1 MYLRALFQF
10 SNAVNKIH
18 PFSKPLIDF
27 DTAASQYIENLTS
40 FLTGWMVTV
49 LTLPTPSPTET
60 RPESIKTFLTAAPT
74 PARPEDS
81 KGIGP
86 CPCRVRP
93 VEDRGFELPGD
104 VA

>member
-1 MYLRALFQF
+1 M
-10 SNAVNKIH
+10 
-18 PFSKPLIDF
+18 
-27 DTAASQYIENLTS
+27 QYIDNLSQVPNSEDGDVPDDPDS
-40 FLTGWMVTV
+40 FLHGDFARV
-49 LTLPTPSPTET
+49 P
-60 RPESIKTFLTAAPT
+60 KTFLTAAPT